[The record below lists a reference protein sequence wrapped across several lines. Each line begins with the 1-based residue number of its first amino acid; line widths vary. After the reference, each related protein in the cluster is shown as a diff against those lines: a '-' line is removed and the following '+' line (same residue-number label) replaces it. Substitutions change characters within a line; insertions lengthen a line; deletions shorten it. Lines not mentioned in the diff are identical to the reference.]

1 MSDSGDVAAVSSD
14 LLRGA
19 EEIAAEI
26 YGDTSPTAV
35 RRIYHEQARWPV
47 FKLDSSGVLYALRS
61 RIRQHLETMSANK
74 EAAIATAQ
82 VAAQESKPLRRR
94 RRRARASAAV

>member
-1 MSDSGDVAAVSSD
+1 LAALASLEIGQSEFLEMLEPPAQWSTLVDGSGADS
-14 LLRGA
+14 
-19 EEIAAEI
+19 
-26 YGDTSPTAV
+26 
-35 RRIYHEQARWPV
+35 
-47 FKLDSSGVLYALRS
+47 KSGVS

>member
-1 MSDSGDVAAVSSD
+1 
-14 LLRGA
+14 
-19 EEIAAEI
+19 
-26 YGDTSPTAV
+26 
-35 RRIYHEQARWPV
+35 
-47 FKLDSSGVLYALRS
+47 
-61 RIRQHLETMSANK
+61 MSANK